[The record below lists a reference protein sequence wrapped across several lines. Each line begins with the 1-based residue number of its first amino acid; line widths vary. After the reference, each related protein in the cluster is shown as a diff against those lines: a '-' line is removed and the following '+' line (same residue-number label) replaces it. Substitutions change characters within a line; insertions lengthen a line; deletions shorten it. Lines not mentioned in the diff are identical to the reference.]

1 MQRKTRGLEAPSPTP
16 RQLEVLR
23 TIDRL
28 TRKLGFPPTFRELG
42 DAMDIES
49 LNGVSDHLRALERH
63 GWLTRTERTARAVLL
78 TPSGSAWLATARA
91 A

>member
-1 MQRKTRGLEAPSPTP
+1 V
-16 RQLEVLR
+16 VLR

-28 TRKLGFPPTFRELG
+28 TRELGFPPTFRELG
-42 DAMDIES
+42 EAMRIAS
-49 LNGVSDHLRALERH
+49 SNGVSDHLRALERH

-78 TPSGSAWLATARA
+78 TRSGSAWLATARA